1 MKAMK
6 AWKEKKNKEKMKK
19 KNNKEEKKKGD
30 LPQRSWAGA
39 EASCS
44 TRMLCSGLF
53 FLDLLNNSISIGDRA
68 PHPVYF

>member
-1 MKAMK
+1 MKATK

-30 LPQRSWAGA
+30 LAQRSWAGA

-44 TRMLCSGLF
+44 TRMLCSGLIF
-53 FLDLLNNSISIGDRA
+53 FRFIK
-68 PHPVYF
+68 

>member
-30 LPQRSWAGA
+30 LAQRSWAGA

-44 TRMLCSGLF
+44 ARMLHVFRVNF
-53 FLDLLNNSISIGDRA
+53 F
-68 PHPVYF
+68 